1 MTTDVK
7 LTARIPADLS
17 AWLAAKAVENDRS
30 QNKEIVALIR
40 AARRASKSLTV
51 GASEH
56 QSPEQG
62 GRDA

>member
-1 MTTDVK
+1 MATDVK

-17 AWLAAKAVENDRS
+17 AWLTAKAVENDRS

-40 AARRASKSLTV
+40 AARRASKSLTS

-56 QSPEQG
+56 QPPEQG
-62 GRDA
+62 GRNA